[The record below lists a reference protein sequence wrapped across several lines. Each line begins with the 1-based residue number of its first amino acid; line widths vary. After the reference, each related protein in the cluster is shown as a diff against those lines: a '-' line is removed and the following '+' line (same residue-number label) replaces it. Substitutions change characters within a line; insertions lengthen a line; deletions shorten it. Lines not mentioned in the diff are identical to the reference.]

1 MHVEGI
7 EGSKHCG
14 TLSACVRESIWKMF
28 ALNVV
33 AHIAHRVVGE
43 LFTDG
48 ARRFPSCSVSCHIN
62 IEVLRLCKFT
72 LNKKPGINSCHI
84 FSCGKFL
91 WFCKMYF
98 DLWLKIWQMEQVK
111 ASTPYSMYL
120 FKSAQYFNSF
130 KRKNFFFLLKKL
142 NIASGTMIPGIW
154 GLYLNY
160 FRSLKGLN

>member
-1 MHVEGI
+1 MFGLNMSKHICPRVMGERMAEATRRTLFARHYVLLQVFRRLHNSQNRKSENESSRHIYSENINLDIFSVCSLMHVEGI

-91 WFCKMYF
+91 
-98 DLWLKIWQMEQVK
+98 
-111 ASTPYSMYL
+111 
-120 FKSAQYFNSF
+120 
-130 KRKNFFFLLKKL
+130 
-142 NIASGTMIPGIW
+142 
-154 GLYLNY
+154 
-160 FRSLKGLN
+160 

>member
-48 ARRFPSCSVSCHIN
+48 ARMFPSCSVSCHIN

-91 WFCKMYF
+91 
-98 DLWLKIWQMEQVK
+98 
-111 ASTPYSMYL
+111 
-120 FKSAQYFNSF
+120 
-130 KRKNFFFLLKKL
+130 
-142 NIASGTMIPGIW
+142 
-154 GLYLNY
+154 
-160 FRSLKGLN
+160 